1 MAEALALVAA
11 FLFAVAATLQQKG
24 ALDLGVSAD
33 SARSLAR
40 LVGSRWWLFGTGAL
54 LVGYAVQAVAL
65 DHGRLAIIQPLLV
78 TTVVFALPLGY
89 FVTQTRG
96 GTAGDRRRR
105 GRRASGSRCSR
116 SSATRRAARRT
127 RRTTSGRSRSA

>member
-1 MAEALALVAA
+1 MAGALALVAA

-33 SARSLAR
+33 SMRSLAGLIR
-40 LVGSRWWLFGTGAL
+40 SRWWLVGSGAL

-65 DHGRLAIIQPLLV
+65 DPGRLAIIQPLPV

-89 FVTQTRG
+89 LITGPG
-96 GTAGDRRRR
+96 G
-105 GRRASGSRCSR
+105 GRREVVGAIVIGP
-116 SSATRRAARRT
+116 
-127 RRTTSGRSRSA
+127 G